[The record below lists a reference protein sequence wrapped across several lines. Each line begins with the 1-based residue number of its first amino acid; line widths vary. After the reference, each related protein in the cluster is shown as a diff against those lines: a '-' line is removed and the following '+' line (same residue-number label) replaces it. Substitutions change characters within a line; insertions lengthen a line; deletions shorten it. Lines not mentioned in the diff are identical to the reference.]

1 MDWEWQLVAG
11 PYNAT
16 TEGPVWDGR
25 GLLFSVIPRNEI
37 HRYDPNTNE
46 TTVFRKFT
54 NHTNGLAFSPSG
66 ELYGCQSGSRRIV
79 RLNKDG
85 STTPMPYL
93 LDDRYHNQ
101 PNDLVVDSKGRVW
114 FSDPYEYGQDTP
126 SRGPQ
131 PHPVVDHGSIL
142 RLEPTNG
149 APALLPVLGWRL
161 TRITFDTLNP
171 NGLALSPDERTLYV
185 AETSLKETGIRE
197 LRAYPILDDA
207 GTLGPYRVLH
217 DFGSGDHRGRFR
229 GVDGMTVDAE
239 GNILACAGR
248 EGAGPGPA
256 VYVFSPTGRVLA
268 THPVPADRPTN
279 CAFGGPDLTELY
291 LTTIGGH
298 LFRVRQTGHK
308 GR

>member
-1 MDWEWQLVAG
+1 MDWTWDLVAG

-16 TEGPVWDGR
+16 TEGPVWDGQA
-25 GLLFSVIPRNEI
+25 LLFSVIPRNEI
-37 HRYDPNTNE
+37 HRYDPNTGKTE
-46 TTVFRKFT
+46 VFRKFT
-54 NHTNGLAFSPSG
+54 NRTNGLAFGPD
-66 ELYGCQSGSRRIV
+66 ETLYGCQSGSRRIV

-93 LDDRYHNQ
+93 LDGHYHNQ

-142 RLEPTNG
+142 RLENHT
-149 APALLPVLGWRL
+149 LKRV
-161 TRITFDTLNP
+161 TFDTLNP
-171 NGLALSPDERTLYV
+171 NGLALSPDEHTLYV

-207 GTLGPYRVLH
+207 GVLGPYKVLH

-229 GVDGMTVDAE
+229 GIDGMTVDAD

-256 VYVFSPTGRVLA
+256 VHVFSPTGRVLA

-279 CAFGGPDLTELY
+279 CCFGGPDMTELY

-308 GR
+308 GAMLH